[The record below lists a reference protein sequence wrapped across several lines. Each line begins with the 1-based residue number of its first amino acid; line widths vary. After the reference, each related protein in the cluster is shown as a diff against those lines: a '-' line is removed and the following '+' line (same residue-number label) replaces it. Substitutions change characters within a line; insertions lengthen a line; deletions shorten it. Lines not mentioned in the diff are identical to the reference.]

1 MVLAGRHECRHN
13 PGLHVRPAGS
23 QPIDPLP
30 LPAPALKARQCPTNI
45 PQKEL
50 LMPTPSSVPDHAR
63 RLLLH
68 QTTGPVRAR
77 WIGWRLLA
85 FLAWLAV
92 VPSSAR
98 AKEYALYYLG
108 GQSNMDGYGQVSEL
122 PPEMQGE
129 FPDAMIFHGNPTP
142 DGQPVDGRGLWTRL
156 QPGHGVGFSSDGKT
170 NRYSNRFGA
179 ELSLARR
186 LRELHP
192 DQPVALLKY
201 SRGGTSID
209 GGAAGDFGCWDPDY
223 AAGEGEGRGVNQ
235 YDHFLAALRQ
245 ATAVRDIDGDG
256 EEDTLRP
263 VGIFWMQGESDAHYT
278 AEIALRYQA
287 NLRRLMDLIR
297 ASLRQDDIPVVIGRI
312 SDSGQDADGKLW
324 NHGPLVRSAQQ
335 AFTEQDG
342 RAALVT
348 ATDEF
353 KYSDA
358 AHYDTAGYLEMGKT
372 FADALESIRE
382 QK

>member
-1 MVLAGRHECRHN
+1 MLT
-13 PGLHVRPAGS
+13 S
-23 QPIDPLP
+23 I
-30 LPAPALKARQCPTNI
+30 T
-45 PQKEL
+45 
-50 LMPTPSSVPDHAR
+50 VPDHAPHSVSPQSTEPAPAR
-63 RLLLH
+63 RN
-68 QTTGPVRAR
+68 
-77 WIGWRLLA
+77 GWRLLGC
-85 FLAWLAV
+85 LACLAV
-92 VPSSAR
+92 VASSAS

-122 PPEMQGE
+122 PAEMKGE
-129 FPDAMIFHGNPTP
+129 SPDVMIFHGNPTP

-209 GGAAGDFGCWDPDY
+209 GAAAGDFGCWDPDY
-223 AAGEGEGRGVNQ
+223 AAGEGDGSGINQ
-235 YDHFLAALRQ
+235 YDHYLAALRQ
-245 ATAVRDIDGDG
+245 AMSVRDIDGDG

-263 VGIFWMQGESDAHYT
+263 AGIFWMQGESDAHYT

-287 NLRRLMDLIR
+287 NLRRLMDLVR
-297 ASLRQDDIPVVIGRI
+297 ASLRQDDVPVIIGRI

-324 NHGPLVRSAQQ
+324 NHGHLVRSAQQ

-348 ATDEF
+348 ATDQF

-358 AHYDTAGYLEMGKT
+358 AHYDTEGYLEMGKA
-372 FADALESIRE
+372 FADALELIRE
-382 QK
+382 KK